1 MRTFGR
7 LFASSMGTFS
17 EASSL
22 RCRINDGRLSSS
34 KTRSSSSS
42 KPVRLCGSVPFEA
55 CSARSR
61 QSFMR
66 IPSQIATQL
75 IVDSPTRLGNNA
87 HLLRK
92 CRNLLLAV
100 ATRGMNCSRA
110 RFCKIGFTSLLTGV
124 PHECLLLFAR
134 KKSEKPQD
142 RLQHHF

>member
-1 MRTFGR
+1 VRIFVR

-100 ATRGMNCSRA
+100 ATRGRLDA
-110 RFCKIGFTSLLTGV
+110 VRFREFPVSSSQALLRRMRCCDENV
-124 PHECLLLFAR
+124 MVLR
-134 KKSEKPQD
+134 SE
-142 RLQHHF
+142 RVHFDQNL